1 MAHTRP
7 DRALLLTP
15 QECSFL
21 DRQVRNT
28 GRYAVFTAVD
38 LCVALALAIWSLVD
52 GALAGTRF
60 ALIILVLLHAR
71 ANLKQHKDAKLLGK
85 LQLGLARRREARGRW
100 ALPAA
105 DRAQPASRA

>member
-1 MAHTRP
+1 MNVTHTRADP
-7 DRALLLTP
+7 AGLLTP

-28 GRYAVFTAVD
+28 GRYAVFTGVD
-38 LCVALALAIWSLVD
+38 LCVALALVIWSLID
-52 GALAGTRF
+52 GALGGTRF

-85 LQLGLARRREARGRW
+85 LQQLA
-100 ALPAA
+100 
-105 DRAQPASRA
+105 SSS

>member
-1 MAHTRP
+1 MNLTHTRP
-7 DRALLLTP
+7 DPAELLTP

-52 GALAGTRF
+52 GALGGTRF

-71 ANLKQHKDAKLLGK
+71 ANLKQHKDAKLMGK
-85 LQLGLARRREARGRW
+85 LQQL
-100 ALPAA
+100 
-105 DRAQPASRA
+105 ASRS

>member
-7 DRALLLTP
+7 DPAELLTP

-21 DRQVRNT
+21 ERQVRNS
-28 GRYAVFTAVD
+28 GRYVVFTGVD

-52 GALAGTRF
+52 GALGGTRF

-71 ANLKQHKDAKLLGK
+71 ANLKQFKDAKLMGK
-85 LQLGLARRREARGRW
+85 LQQLAGR
-100 ALPAA
+100 
-105 DRAQPASRA
+105 S